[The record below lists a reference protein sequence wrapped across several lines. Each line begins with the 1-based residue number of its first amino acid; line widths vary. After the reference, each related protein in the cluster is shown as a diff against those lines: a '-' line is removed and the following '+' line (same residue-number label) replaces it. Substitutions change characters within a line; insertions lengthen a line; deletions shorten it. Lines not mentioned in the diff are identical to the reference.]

1 MELVTKNDFAKAILT
16 MNYGTLKTVCAELAT
31 ANEDKECRP
40 KLETAEEFADLLYDW
55 AEATH
60 EEEKPR

>member
-1 MELVTKNDFAKAILT
+1 MGTITKKDLARTIMEMDYGQLKIVAK
-16 MNYGTLKTVCAELAT
+16 ELAG
-31 ANEDKECRP
+31 ACEDKEARP

-60 EEEKPR
+60 GE